1 MTGSDFIAAARR
13 STLLA
18 WLAVG
23 AWAGL
28 IFFFSAQPS
37 LDSGLGAWDLVL
49 RKAAHMF
56 VFGVL
61 TLLVWR
67 ALRQQGMRPSTALAL
82 GAVLSLAYAIS
93 DEYHQSF
100 VSGRSGTVYD
110 VGFDLTGILIA
121 AVVIGAR
128 GSAAAARRRQA
139 SIRK

>member
-1 MTGSDFIAAARR
+1 MTGSDYIAAARR

-18 WLAVG
+18 WLAVA

-37 LDSGLGAWDLVL
+37 LNSGLGAWDLVL

-61 TLLVWR
+61 TLFVWR
-67 ALRQQGMRPSTALAL
+67 AIRRHGVSSATALAL
-82 GAVLSLAYAIS
+82 GVVLSLAYAIS

-100 VSGRSGTVYD
+100 VFGRSATVYD
-110 VGFDLTGILIA
+110 VGFDLAGILIA
-121 AVVIGAR
+121 AVVISVR
-128 GSAAAARRRQA
+128 SAADTAR
-139 SIRK
+139 